1 MKELNE
7 LTFEEYKNF
16 INKNLEQKK
25 FNYILAKL
33 SVIETVLIRNNLV
46 SQKEFDECTEFITDK
61 IIKASYDKL
70 SESDKNMIKFVQ

>member
-1 MKELNE
+1 MKEQNE

-25 FNYILAKL
+25 FNYIFAKL
-33 SVIETVLIRNNLV
+33 SVIETVLIKNNLV

-61 IIKASYDKL
+61 IIKALYDKL
-70 SESDKNMIKFVQ
+70 SESDKNIIKIL